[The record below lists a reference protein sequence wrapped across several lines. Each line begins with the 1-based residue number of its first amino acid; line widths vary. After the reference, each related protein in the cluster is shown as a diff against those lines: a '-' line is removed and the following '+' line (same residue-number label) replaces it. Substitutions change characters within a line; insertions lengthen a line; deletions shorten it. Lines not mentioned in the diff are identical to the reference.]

1 MPTSVVVQPT
11 SVVVQSTEGVG
22 VEVMVYPLRILA
34 RISSIP
40 TET

>member
-1 MPTSVVVQPT
+1 MPTSVVAL
-11 SVVVQSTEGVG
+11 STEGVG
-22 VEVMVYPLRILA
+22 VEVMMYPFRILA